1 MKIALF
7 TTAYPSENNYYNN
20 GFVHTRVIEYLKKN
34 IDLNIDI
41 FVVNRNNKLENY
53 VYEGVQVYSG
63 NKKIIEGILN
73 ISEYHKIVVHFLD
86 HKIIDILNRL
96 NLQNETLVWV
106 HGHEALSWKR
116 RQFNKNE
123 KNFYKYV
130 ISNKIQLYK
139 MKKFVENHSNIKY
152 IFVSSWMKEIME
164 EDVKVK
170 VNDYVIIPN
179 VINTDYYNYQ
189 KKNVEDR
196 TKILTIRP
204 FTSRKYA
211 TDIVTKAIE
220 ELSNDFE
227 YFNELSFT
235 IIGKGPLFEQD
246 TSKIKDFKNVELINK
261 FIHPKEIK
269 EYHKKNGIFLIPTR
283 QDSQGVSMCEAMSSG
298 LVPIASNNTAIPEFL
313 NEKAGYLTNDINEVK
328 NAIIDLYYNK
338 QKFLDKSKYSSNLIK
353 EKCSSENTIDVEYE
367 LIME

>member
-7 TTAYPSENNYYNN
+7 TTAYPNENNYYNH
-20 GFVHTRVIEYLKKN
+20 GFIHSRVIEYMKKN
-34 IDLNIDI
+34 INLKMDI
-41 FVVNRNNKLENY
+41 FVVNRNKKLEKY

-63 NKKIIEGILN
+63 NKKVIEKIFN
-73 ISEYHKIVVHFLD
+73 INEYHKIVVHFLD
-86 HKIIDILNRL
+86 HKIIDILNKL
-96 NLQNETLVWV
+96 KPKKEILVWV
-106 HGHEALSWKR
+106 HGHEALSWRR

-123 KNFYKYV
+123 NNFYKYI
-130 ISNKIQLYK
+130 ISNKLQLYK
-139 MKKFVENHSNIKY
+139 MKKFVQNHSHVKY
-152 IFVSSWMKEIME
+152 IFVSNWMKKVME
-164 EDVKVK
+164 QDVKVR

-179 VINTDYYNYQ
+179 VINTDYFSYQ

-220 ELSNDFE
+220 ELSKEFE

-235 IIGKGPLFEQD
+235 IIGKGPLFEED
-246 TSKIKDFKNVELINK
+246 TSSIKYLENVELINK

-313 NEKAGYLTNDINEVK
+313 NEKAGYLTNNINEVK

-338 QKFLDKSKYSSNLIK
+338 EKFLDKSKHSSKIIL
-353 EKCSSENTIDVEYE
+353 EKCSPEKTIDVEYE
-367 LIME
+367 LIMK